1 MIMLDVPPL
10 LIRGRGCPVTGA
22 SHTATI
28 ILNRACVTI
37 SSAKPIA
44 RYAGNGFLHLLAMM
58 PVLKSN
64 TTYKNATNV
73 APKIPNSSITM
84 A

>member
-1 MIMLDVPPL
+1 MLDVPPL
-10 LIRGRGCPVTGA
+10 LIRGRGCPVTGT
-22 SHTATI
+22 SPTATI
-28 ILNRACVTI
+28 ILNNACVTI
-37 SSAKPIA
+37 SSANPIA
-44 RYAGNGFLHLLAMM
+44 RYAGKGFLHLLAII

-64 TTYKNATNV
+64 TTYRNATKA